1 MKTDEDI
8 TSEYILSEWRRGN
21 TRIDWRTFTMKEKRE
36 WLKACLLWS
45 GLPKQKIT
53 SCDYVIDASEVSIT
67 LDFYCLLGEVFFGH
81 KGYFGQDLDGFNDC
95 FSEIFKFKKTT
106 EIIDK
111 GAKVI
116 IKNPVHLKEVL
127 TGEIF
132 SELLKIFE
140 RRGFLVELV

>member
-1 MKTDEDI
+1 MKANEDI

-21 TRIDWRTFTMKEKRE
+21 TRIDWRTFTIKEKRE

-45 GLPKQKIT
+45 GPPKQRIT
-53 SCDYVIDASEVSIT
+53 SFDYMIDANEVLVDI
-67 LDFYCLLGEVFFGH
+67 DFYCLLGEVFFGH

-95 FSEIFKFKKTT
+95 FFEIFKFENTA
-106 EIIDK
+106 EIVDR

-116 IKNPVHLKEVL
+116 IKNPSHLKDVL
-127 TGEIF
+127 TDEIF

-140 RRGFLVELV
+140 RRGFLMELV